1 MNSHR
6 YAKQFA
12 HEDGGGAWS
21 GAVGF
26 GSVEAVAAGPAS
38 SFNETAPDRATED
51 YAADLYRI
59 APPVM
64 TAKPH
69 NTTSRR
75 LHVKQFAEARLEHLS
90 AELSKLADQIR
101 YHHPLIAE
109 ALDDAWDATEEAIEM
124 LSDDEAWVAGRQ

>member
-6 YAKQFA
+6 YAKQFV
-12 HEDGGGAWS
+12 HEDGGGAGLS
-21 GAVGF
+21 AVGS
-26 GSVEAVAAGPAS
+26 GETGPTSPSHEAIPDGAA
-38 SFNETAPDRATED
+38 DD
-51 YAADLYRI
+51 YATDLYQA
-59 APPVM
+59 APP
-64 TAKPH
+64 TTTTKPH
-69 NTTSRR
+69 NATSRR
-75 LHVKQFAEARLEHLS
+75 LRVKQFAEARLEHLS